1 MSDLHCRD
9 ASAAMPLTSLAALAQ
24 TTEHCLGELAALL
37 SEVESSGLSDSH
49 TAALIDA
56 ARRLAQLQGALELI
70 DQPGLAALTALVRE
84 QLINAGQPATNAP
97 HPSRF
102 ILQRFQ
108 VFIRAALRA
117 LLRGQSLS
125 TGELI
130 HYWHQ
135 QLAVGGPSTRQ
146 ASALLVLDIDQHLL
160 SDLPLTELIDQAH
173 TDSAH
178 TDPDQ
183 LLLTLLRAQDDQALR
198 AAVLPIAALFAA
210 ATTTS
215 LTEEQCAYWLA
226 IQACFIEFAHVGG
239 DPTPIKKI
247 AAAGVRLQRQ
257 PISEH
262 KSSADTLGSL
272 AREALYTLAQHP
284 RHTTLA
290 LAVAKVFRLE
300 QQFALPEHRII
311 ADVTDENISV
321 ALHQALDVM
330 ISAIESNPASIEDPV
345 IWKTWIDTA
354 LASEFFAPA
363 AADLQDLLARIG
375 SAPLQPLQAEGL
387 AAGLC
392 CLKKSTRGCAMLA
405 TIRSM
410 SGLLSSEQPSQHLDQ
425 LSTQARADD
434 AHDLYQALVA
444 TMQTDMAQVEHA
456 LEVGSASDTTNAY
469 KTATLV
475 MTRIEGALNLL
486 GASAAREYL
495 VQLRNSLTQFT
506 AHTLKDETF
515 VQQWVLL
522 QTMLADLPWQLGLQ
536 AEQSLQ
542 GNHMPLHEHAV
553 PIEQTLPIEQVASL
567 EQIAPLEQTTPLEQA
582 TSLEQATPLEQA
594 VPVEQAASLKQAAP
608 IDQELP
614 PEQVFTKDEALNS
627 DQSPQDLLSLQPQPQ
642 LDAIFID
649 EARTLIHAMRDYAAA
664 ADTPGLSHATHTLA
678 GCSATVGLSGLAELA
693 LALES
698 ALEHVQLHGSALSSS
713 LIDTVLDA
721 LSQMLEN
728 FASHGERGNALS
740 LVQCLRESM
749 VPPTSDIAAGIA
761 QHLLAEEVT
770 PSPGPSEEHDELYEL
785 FKLEAADLLPQLE
798 QSLRQW
804 QQQPDDLAQAMQLLR
819 VLHTL
824 KGSARMAGR
833 DDLGE
838 EFHQA
843 ETEVA
848 ELQRQA
854 PASLAPA
861 ILLPSIVALLHRVD
875 LWTYTFTQPAST
887 RLDHASVT
895 GLSIDHIAG
904 VESAT
909 DVSAQ
914 EKSAER
920 SVLPSRVGAS
930 DTTIAPLVPA
940 KEKRS
945 QMLRVR
951 ADRLAQFADTGAEL
965 WSGNAHL
972 GELLQ
977 VQRRSLTDLAE
988 DISRLRTQL
997 RELEIE
1003 AESRVVAHASQTAV
1017 SGVAPPE
1024 FDPLEFDRYTRLH
1037 ELTRMMAESVT
1048 DLVGV
1053 QRSLSGQL
1061 EQLSNTTA
1069 EQQRDLRRQQ
1079 SELQA
1084 LRCQPLHTV
1093 ETRLRHVLQHSA
1105 RELGAEVELM
1115 LHNGDV
1121 EIERVLLDRLLGPLE
1136 HLLRNAVVH
1145 GIEPASQRQAL
1156 GKPVTGRVTISATV
1170 TGNELQLV
1178 LTDDGRGLDFQ
1189 RIRQRAI
1196 DAGLLNVGDDPDQD
1210 ALSALIFAPGLS
1222 TATNLTALS
1231 GRGIGMDA
1239 VRAELTAMGGQIA
1252 VESEAGQGCRF
1263 TLRLPMGLAS
1273 VMVVLARAGQLR
1285 VGLPAAL
1292 VKQVL
1297 QIPAD
1302 ISRSEGQQQ
1311 IDWQGTLLPLQRLGV
1326 MLGDTSTAP
1335 DRGAVAQ
1342 SRVPVI
1348 IVSEGDQTMAI
1359 QLDAMEGQRELIVRH
1374 PGPQLSRVPGLAGAS
1389 ALADGAIVLVI
1400 HPFRLPDVTALEV
1413 SVVPE
1418 VRKPTVLVVD
1428 DSLTVRRASQRFL
1441 ERHGYTVALARDGV
1455 EALAF
1460 LQTASVA
1467 LVLLDI
1473 EMPRMDGFEL
1483 LGILRDD
1490 ARWRTLPVIMITSR
1504 MADRHRER
1512 ALQLGATAYMGK
1524 PYSEQALLTLLTKIM
1539 AEPMPSATRDD
1550 QDFFTTA

>member
-37 SEVESSGLSDSH
+37 SEVESSGLSDSD

-117 LLRGQSLS
+117 LLRGQTLS

-146 ASALLVLDIDQHLL
+146 VSALLVLDIDQHLL

-198 AAVLPIAALFAA
+198 AAALPIAALFAA
-210 ATTTS
+210 AATTS
-215 LTEEQCAYWLA
+215 LTDEQCAYWLA

-262 KSSADTLGSL
+262 KSSADALGSL

-284 RHTTLA
+284 RHTPPA

-354 LASEFFAPA
+354 LASEFFTAA

-475 MTRIEGALNLL
+475 LTRIEGALNLL

-495 VQLRNSLTQFT
+495 VQLRNSLTHFT

-522 QTMLADLPWQLGLQ
+522 QTMLADLPWQLRLQ

-567 EQIAPLEQTTPLEQA
+567 EQP
-582 TSLEQATPLEQA
+582 
-594 VPVEQAASLKQAAP
+594 ASLKQAAP

-614 PEQVFTKDEALNS
+614 PEQIFTKDEALNS
-627 DQSPQDLLSLQPQPQ
+627 DQPPQDLLSLQPQAQ

-649 EARTLIHAMRDYAAA
+649 EAHTLIHAMRDYAAA

-698 ALEHVQLHGSALSSS
+698 ALEHVQLHGSALQAS

-804 QQQPDDLAQAMQLLR
+804 QQQPDDLTQAMQLLR

-838 EFHQA
+838 AFHQA

-861 ILLPSIVALLHRVD
+861 ILLPSIVSLLHRVD
-875 LWTYTFTQPAST
+875 LWTYTLTQPAST

-904 VESAT
+904 VESAA

-914 EKSAER
+914 EKSAEP
-920 SVLPSRVGAS
+920 SVLPSMPGAF
-930 DTTIAPLVPA
+930 DMNIAPLVPA

-1003 AESRVVAHASQTAV
+1003 AESRVVAHASQTVV
-1017 SGVAPPE
+1017 SSIAPPE

-1084 LRCQPLHTV
+1084 LRCQPLHTA

-1105 RELGAEVELM
+1105 RELGAEVELV

-1145 GIEPASQRQAL
+1145 GIEPASQRQVL

-1210 ALSALIFAPGLS
+1210 VLSALIFAPGLS

-1273 VMVVLARAGQLR
+1273 VMVVLARAGQWR

-1460 LQTASVA
+1460 LQTTSVA

-1539 AEPMPSATRDD
+1539 AEPVPSATRDD

>member
-1 MSDLHCRD
+1 M
-9 ASAAMPLTSLAALAQ
+9 
-24 TTEHCLGELAALL
+24 
-37 SEVESSGLSDSH
+37 
-49 TAALIDA
+49 
-56 ARRLAQLQGALELI
+56 
-70 DQPGLAALTALVRE
+70 
-84 QLINAGQPATNAP
+84 
-97 HPSRF
+97 
-102 ILQRFQ
+102 
-108 VFIRAALRA
+108 
-117 LLRGQSLS
+117 
-125 TGELI
+125 
-130 HYWHQ
+130 
-135 QLAVGGPSTRQ
+135 
-146 ASALLVLDIDQHLL
+146 
-160 SDLPLTELIDQAH
+160 
-173 TDSAH
+173 
-178 TDPDQ
+178 
-183 LLLTLLRAQDDQALR
+183 
-198 AAVLPIAALFAA
+198 
-210 ATTTS
+210 
-215 LTEEQCAYWLA
+215 
-226 IQACFIEFAHVGG
+226 
-239 DPTPIKKI
+239 
-247 AAAGVRLQRQ
+247 
-257 PISEH
+257 
-262 KSSADTLGSL
+262 
-272 AREALYTLAQHP
+272 
-284 RHTTLA
+284 
-290 LAVAKVFRLE
+290 
-300 QQFALPEHRII
+300 
-311 ADVTDENISV
+311 
-321 ALHQALDVM
+321 
-330 ISAIESNPASIEDPV
+330 
-345 IWKTWIDTA
+345 
-354 LASEFFAPA
+354 
-363 AADLQDLLARIG
+363 
-375 SAPLQPLQAEGL
+375 
-387 AAGLC
+387 
-392 CLKKSTRGCAMLA
+392 
-405 TIRSM
+405 
-410 SGLLSSEQPSQHLDQ
+410 
-425 LSTQARADD
+425 
-434 AHDLYQALVA
+434 
-444 TMQTDMAQVEHA
+444 
-456 LEVGSASDTTNAY
+456 
-469 KTATLV
+469 
-475 MTRIEGALNLL
+475 
-486 GASAAREYL
+486 
-495 VQLRNSLTQFT
+495 
-506 AHTLKDETF
+506 
-515 VQQWVLL
+515 
-522 QTMLADLPWQLGLQ
+522 
-536 AEQSLQ
+536 
-542 GNHMPLHEHAV
+542 
-553 PIEQTLPIEQVASL
+553 
-567 EQIAPLEQTTPLEQA
+567 
-582 TSLEQATPLEQA
+582 
-594 VPVEQAASLKQAAP
+594 
-608 IDQELP
+608 
-614 PEQVFTKDEALNS
+614 
-627 DQSPQDLLSLQPQPQ
+627 
-642 LDAIFID
+642 
-649 EARTLIHAMRDYAAA
+649 
-664 ADTPGLSHATHTLA
+664 
-678 GCSATVGLSGLAELA
+678 
-693 LALES
+693 
-698 ALEHVQLHGSALSSS
+698 
-713 LIDTVLDA
+713 
-721 LSQMLEN
+721 
-728 FASHGERGNALS
+728 
-740 LVQCLRESM
+740 
-749 VPPTSDIAAGIA
+749 
-761 QHLLAEEVT
+761 
-770 PSPGPSEEHDELYEL
+770 
-785 FKLEAADLLPQLE
+785 
-798 QSLRQW
+798 
-804 QQQPDDLAQAMQLLR
+804 
-819 VLHTL
+819 
-824 KGSARMAGR
+824 
-833 DDLGE
+833 
-838 EFHQA
+838 
-843 ETEVA
+843 
-848 ELQRQA
+848 
-854 PASLAPA
+854 
-861 ILLPSIVALLHRVD
+861 
-875 LWTYTFTQPAST
+875 TQPAST

-904 VESAT
+904 VESAA

-930 DTTIAPLVPA
+930 DTTIAPLVPG

-1003 AESRVVAHASQTAV
+1003 AESRVVAHASQTVV

-1084 LRCQPLHTV
+1084 LRCQPLHTA

-1210 ALSALIFAPGLS
+1210 VLSALIFAPGLS

-1273 VMVVLARAGQLR
+1273 VMVVLARAGQWR

-1311 IDWQGTLLPLQRLGV
+1311 IDWQGTLLPLRRLGV
-1326 MLGDTSTAP
+1326 MLGDTSTVP

-1348 IVSEGDQTMAI
+1348 IVSDGDQTMAI

-1524 PYSEQALLTLLTKIM
+1524 PYSEQALLTLLTQIM
-1539 AEPMPSATRDD
+1539 AEPVPSATRDD

>member
-37 SEVESSGLSDSH
+37 TELESSGLGDSH

-84 QLINAGQPATNAP
+84 QLINAGQPATDAP

-117 LLRGQSLS
+117 LLRGQTLS

-130 HYWHQ
+130 HCWHQ

-146 ASALLVLDIDQHLL
+146 VSALLVLDIDQHLL

-198 AAVLPIAALFAA
+198 AAALPIAALFAA
-210 ATTTS
+210 AATTS
-215 LTEEQCAYWLA
+215 LTDEKCAYWLA

-262 KSSADTLGSL
+262 KSSADALGSL

-290 LAVAKVFRLE
+290 LTVAKVFRLE

-311 ADVTDENISV
+311 ADATDENISV

-354 LASEFFAPA
+354 LASEFFTAA

-392 CLKKSTRGCAMLA
+392 CLKKSTRGYAMLA

-444 TMQTDMAQVEHA
+444 TMQTDMVQVEHA
-456 LEVGSASDTTNAY
+456 LEVESASDTTNAC

-475 MTRIEGALNLL
+475 LTRIEGALNLL

-495 VQLRNSLTQFT
+495 VQLRNSLTHFT
-506 AHTLKDETF
+506 ARTLKDETF
-515 VQQWVLL
+515 AQQWVLL
-522 QTMLADLPWQLGLQ
+522 QAMLADLPWQLGLQ

-542 GNHMPLHEHAV
+542 GNHMPLHEQAV
-553 PIEQTLPIEQVASL
+553 PIEQMLPIEQA
-567 EQIAPLEQTTPLEQA
+567 TPLEQA
-582 TSLEQATPLEQA
+582 APLVQATPLEQA
-594 VPVEQAASLKQAAP
+594 VPVEKAASLEQAAP

-614 PEQVFTKDEALNS
+614 PEQIFTKDEALNS
-627 DQSPQDLLSLQPQPQ
+627 DQPPQDLLSLQPQAQ

-649 EARTLIHAMRDYAAA
+649 EAHTLIHAMRDYAAA

-698 ALEHVQLHGSALSSS
+698 ALEHVQLHGSALQAS

-721 LSQMLEN
+721 LSQMLEY

-804 QQQPDDLAQAMQLLR
+804 QQQPDDLTQAMQLLR

-824 KGSARMAGR
+824 KGSAHMAGR

-838 EFHQA
+838 AFHQA

-861 ILLPSIVALLHRVD
+861 ILLSSIVSLLHRVD
-875 LWTYTFTQPAST
+875 LWTYTLTQPAST

-904 VESAT
+904 VESAA

-914 EKSAER
+914 EKSAEP
-920 SVLPSRVGAS
+920 SVLPSTVGAS

-1003 AESRVVAHASQTAV
+1003 AESRVVAHASQTVV
-1017 SGVAPPE
+1017 SSIAPPE

-1084 LRCQPLHTV
+1084 LRCQPLHTA

-1273 VMVVLARAGQLR
+1273 VMVVLARAGQWR

-1311 IDWQGTLLPLQRLGV
+1311 IDWQGTLLPLRRLGV

-1348 IVSEGDQTMAI
+1348 IVSEGDETMAI

-1374 PGPQLSRVPGLAGAS
+1374 PGSQLSRVPGLAGAS

-1413 SVVPE
+1413 SGVPE

-1524 PYSEQALLTLLTKIM
+1524 PYSEQALLTQLTQIM
-1539 AEPMPSATRDD
+1539 AEPVPSATRDD

>member
-1 MSDLHCRD
+1 
-9 ASAAMPLTSLAALAQ
+9 
-24 TTEHCLGELAALL
+24 
-37 SEVESSGLSDSH
+37 
-49 TAALIDA
+49 
-56 ARRLAQLQGALELI
+56 
-70 DQPGLAALTALVRE
+70 
-84 QLINAGQPATNAP
+84 
-97 HPSRF
+97 
-102 ILQRFQ
+102 
-108 VFIRAALRA
+108 
-117 LLRGQSLS
+117 
-125 TGELI
+125 
-130 HYWHQ
+130 
-135 QLAVGGPSTRQ
+135 
-146 ASALLVLDIDQHLL
+146 
-160 SDLPLTELIDQAH
+160 
-173 TDSAH
+173 
-178 TDPDQ
+178 
-183 LLLTLLRAQDDQALR
+183 
-198 AAVLPIAALFAA
+198 
-210 ATTTS
+210 
-215 LTEEQCAYWLA
+215 
-226 IQACFIEFAHVGG
+226 
-239 DPTPIKKI
+239 
-247 AAAGVRLQRQ
+247 
-257 PISEH
+257 
-262 KSSADTLGSL
+262 
-272 AREALYTLAQHP
+272 
-284 RHTTLA
+284 
-290 LAVAKVFRLE
+290 
-300 QQFALPEHRII
+300 
-311 ADVTDENISV
+311 
-321 ALHQALDVM
+321 
-330 ISAIESNPASIEDPV
+330 
-345 IWKTWIDTA
+345 
-354 LASEFFAPA
+354 
-363 AADLQDLLARIG
+363 
-375 SAPLQPLQAEGL
+375 
-387 AAGLC
+387 
-392 CLKKSTRGCAMLA
+392 
-405 TIRSM
+405 
-410 SGLLSSEQPSQHLDQ
+410 
-425 LSTQARADD
+425 
-434 AHDLYQALVA
+434 
-444 TMQTDMAQVEHA
+444 
-456 LEVGSASDTTNAY
+456 
-469 KTATLV
+469 
-475 MTRIEGALNLL
+475 
-486 GASAAREYL
+486 
-495 VQLRNSLTQFT
+495 
-506 AHTLKDETF
+506 
-515 VQQWVLL
+515 
-522 QTMLADLPWQLGLQ
+522 
-536 AEQSLQ
+536 
-542 GNHMPLHEHAV
+542 
-553 PIEQTLPIEQVASL
+553 
-567 EQIAPLEQTTPLEQA
+567 
-582 TSLEQATPLEQA
+582 
-594 VPVEQAASLKQAAP
+594 
-608 IDQELP
+608 
-614 PEQVFTKDEALNS
+614 
-627 DQSPQDLLSLQPQPQ
+627 
-642 LDAIFID
+642 
-649 EARTLIHAMRDYAAA
+649 
-664 ADTPGLSHATHTLA
+664 
-678 GCSATVGLSGLAELA
+678 
-693 LALES
+693 
-698 ALEHVQLHGSALSSS
+698 
-713 LIDTVLDA
+713 
-721 LSQMLEN
+721 
-728 FASHGERGNALS
+728 
-740 LVQCLRESM
+740 
-749 VPPTSDIAAGIA
+749 
-761 QHLLAEEVT
+761 
-770 PSPGPSEEHDELYEL
+770 
-785 FKLEAADLLPQLE
+785 
-798 QSLRQW
+798 
-804 QQQPDDLAQAMQLLR
+804 
-819 VLHTL
+819 
-824 KGSARMAGR
+824 
-833 DDLGE
+833 
-838 EFHQA
+838 
-843 ETEVA
+843 
-848 ELQRQA
+848 
-854 PASLAPA
+854 
-861 ILLPSIVALLHRVD
+861 
-875 LWTYTFTQPAST
+875 
-887 RLDHASVT
+887 
-895 GLSIDHIAG
+895 
-904 VESAT
+904 
-909 DVSAQ
+909 
-914 EKSAER
+914 
-920 SVLPSRVGAS
+920 
-930 DTTIAPLVPA
+930 

-1003 AESRVVAHASQTAV
+1003 AESRVVAHASQTVV

-1079 SELQA
+1079 SELQE
-1084 LRCQPLHTV
+1084 LRCQPLHTA

-1105 RELGAEVELM
+1105 RELGAEVELV

-1210 ALSALIFAPGLS
+1210 VLSALIFAPGLS
-1222 TATNLTALS
+1222 TANNLTALS

-1273 VMVVLARAGQLR
+1273 VMVVLARAGQWR

-1292 VKQVL
+1292 VKQVF

-1311 IDWQGTLLPLQRLGV
+1311 IDWQGTLLPLRRLGV
-1326 MLGDTSTAP
+1326 MLGDTSTVP

-1348 IVSEGDQTMAI
+1348 IVSDGDQTMAI

-1389 ALADGAIVLVI
+1389 ALADDAIVLVI

-1413 SVVPE
+1413 STAPE

-1460 LQTASVA
+1460 LQATSVA

-1524 PYSEQALLTLLTKIM
+1524 PYSEQALLTLLTQIM
-1539 AEPMPSATRDD
+1539 AEPVPSATRDD